1 MFNDEKTLRL
11 QVSWQ
16 RIKDQVAPSTTEY
29 AWKVRQRMAYD
40 TNPLWKRIS
49 DIVEARTFAA
59 NRGATTVHVLG
70 TYTSIEDIDWETLP
84 ATCFLRGSQEHSTRL
99 LRFDGQWYLYG
110 NGDAFCDPDSRFQI
124 TDRAVRFAIS
134 QSDARTI
141 VSMWLSISVR
151 NTASEMNHGHVDAS
165 IVVEPFL
172 LDADGQQPIKYR
184 VYCFDGIPE
193 LIELSSP
200 MITRLGGSALY
211 TPEWTRVRQSVHS
224 GVASV
229 FDFKRPD
236 GLQQM
241 VRDAMAISSGF
252 DHICIEFITSPT
264 GPVTHR
270 LVGTP
275 YRGHTGTPS
284 PCPDVQRWLATLWN
298 VDTTWYNHIPRPLQ
312 PELVSEPLWTDAA

>member
-40 TNPLWKRIS
+40 TNSLWNRVS

-59 NRGATTVHVLG
+59 NLGATTLDVLG
-70 TYTSIEDIDWETLP
+70 TYTSIDDIDWETLP

-99 LRFDGQWYLYG
+99 LRFDGQWFLYG
-110 NGDAFCDPDSRFQI
+110 NGDAFCDTDGRFQI

-141 VSMWLSISVR
+141 ASMWLGTSGRNAAGDENGYVNASV
-151 NTASEMNHGHVDAS
+151 
-165 IVVEPFL
+165 VVESFL
-172 LDADGQQPIKYR
+172 LDLNGQQPIKYR

-193 LIELSSP
+193 LLELSSP
-200 MITRLGGSALY
+200 MINRLGGCALY

-229 FDFKRPD
+229 FDFNRPD
-236 GLQQM
+236 GLQKM

-284 PCPDVQRWLATLWN
+284 RCPDVQRWLATLWN
-298 VDTTWYNHIPRPLQ
+298 VDTTWYNHIPRQLQ
-312 PELVSEPLWTDAA
+312 PEVISEQVWSVAA

>member
-40 TNPLWKRIS
+40 TNPIWNRIS
-49 DIVEARTFAA
+49 DTVEARTFAA
-59 NRGATTVHVLG
+59 NRGAKTLQVLG
-70 TYTSIEDIDWETLP
+70 THKSIDDIDWETLP

-99 LRFDGQWYLYG
+99 LRFDGQWFLYG
-110 NGDAFCDPDSRFQI
+110 NGDAFRDTDGRFQI

-141 VSMWLSISVR
+141 ALMWLSISVR
-151 NTASEMNHGHVDAS
+151 NTATEMNHGHVDAS

-172 LDADGQQPIKYR
+172 LDADGHQPIKYR
-184 VYCFDGIPE
+184 VYCFDGVPE

-200 MITRLGGSALY
+200 MITRLGGCALY

-236 GLQQM
+236 GLQKM

-284 PCPDVQRWLATLWN
+284 RCPDVQRWLATLWN
-298 VDTTWYNHIPRPLQ
+298 VDTPWYNHIPRQLQ
-312 PELVSEPLWTDAA
+312 PEVISEQVWSVAA